1 MIKLDSYIEFYYN
14 TNTKFLTINEFIA
27 HLDRENAIKDK
38 NSLIYVFEK
47 LDHKINVTNF
57 IREYRRNRRK
67 NFLKEVI
74 KWEKLKNKI
83 L

>member
-1 MIKLDSYIEFYYN
+1 MKKLDLYIEFYYN
-14 TNTKFLTINEFIA
+14 TDTKFLTINEFIA

-47 LDHKINVTNF
+47 LGYKFNVTNF

-67 NFLKEVI
+67 NFLNKVI
-74 KWEKLKNKI
+74 
-83 L
+83 

>member
-1 MIKLDSYIEFYYN
+1 MKKLDLYIEFYYN

-47 LDHKINVTNF
+47 LGYKFNVTNF

-67 NFLKEVI
+67 NFLNKVI
-74 KWEKLKNKI
+74 
-83 L
+83 

>member
-1 MIKLDSYIEFYYN
+1 MKKLDLYIEFYYN
-14 TNTKFLTINEFIA
+14 TDTKFLTINEFIA

-47 LDHKINVTNF
+47 LGYKFNVTNF

-74 KWEKLKNKI
+74 
-83 L
+83 

>member
-1 MIKLDSYIEFYYN
+1 MKKLDLYIEFYYN
-14 TNTKFLTINEFIA
+14 TDTKFLTMNEFIA

-47 LDHKINVTNF
+47 LGYKFNVTNF

-74 KWEKLKNKI
+74 
-83 L
+83 

>member
-1 MIKLDSYIEFYYN
+1 MKKLDSYIEFYYN
-14 TNTKFLTINEFIA
+14 TDTKFLTINEFIA

-47 LDHKINVTNF
+47 LDYKFNVTNF

-67 NFLKEVI
+67 NFLKDVI
-74 KWEKLKNKI
+74 
-83 L
+83 

>member
-1 MIKLDSYIEFYYN
+1 MRKLDSYIEFYYN

-47 LDHKINVTNF
+47 LGYKFNVTNF

-67 NFLKEVI
+67 NFLKKVI
-74 KWEKLKNKI
+74 
-83 L
+83 

>member
-1 MIKLDSYIEFYYN
+1 MKKLDLYIEFYYN
-14 TNTKFLTINEFIA
+14 TDTKFLTINEFIA

-47 LDHKINVTNF
+47 LGYKFNVTNF

-67 NFLKEVI
+67 NFLKKVI
-74 KWEKLKNKI
+74 
-83 L
+83 

>member
-1 MIKLDSYIEFYYN
+1 MKKLDLYIEFYYN
-14 TNTKFLTINEFIA
+14 TDTKFLTINEFIA

-38 NSLIYVFEK
+38 NSLIYVFGK
-47 LDHKINVTNF
+47 LGYKFNVTNF

-74 KWEKLKNKI
+74 
-83 L
+83 

>member
-1 MIKLDSYIEFYYN
+1 MKKLDLYIEFYYN
-14 TNTKFLTINEFIA
+14 TNTKFLTMNQFIA
-27 HLDRENAIKDK
+27 HSDRENAIKDK

-47 LDHKINVTNF
+47 LGYKFNVTNF

-74 KWEKLKNKI
+74 
-83 L
+83 

>member
-1 MIKLDSYIEFYYN
+1 MKKLDLYIEFYYN

-47 LDHKINVTNF
+47 LGYKFNVTNF

-67 NFLKEVI
+67 NFLKKVI
-74 KWEKLKNKI
+74 
-83 L
+83 

>member
-1 MIKLDSYIEFYYN
+1 MKKLDLYIEFYYN

-47 LDHKINVTNF
+47 LGYKFNVTNF

-67 NFLKEVI
+67 NFLKDVI
-74 KWEKLKNKI
+74 
-83 L
+83 

>member
-1 MIKLDSYIEFYYN
+1 MRKLDSYIEFYYN

-47 LDHKINVTNF
+47 LGYKFNVTNF

-67 NFLKEVI
+67 NFLKKVI
-74 KWEKLKNKI
+74 K
-83 L
+83 

>member
-1 MIKLDSYIEFYYN
+1 MKKLDSYIEFYYN

-47 LDHKINVTNF
+47 LEYKINVTNF

-74 KWEKLKNKI
+74 K
-83 L
+83 

>member
-1 MIKLDSYIEFYYN
+1 MKKLDSYIEFYYN

-47 LDHKINVTNF
+47 LDYKINVTNF

>member
-1 MIKLDSYIEFYYN
+1 MKKLDLYIEFYYN

-47 LDHKINVTNF
+47 LGYKFNVTNF

-74 KWEKLKNKI
+74 
-83 L
+83 

>member
-1 MIKLDSYIEFYYN
+1 MKKLDLYIEFYYN
-14 TNTKFLTINEFIA
+14 TDTKFLTINEFIA

-47 LDHKINVTNF
+47 LGYKFNVTNF

-67 NFLKEVI
+67 NFLKDVI
-74 KWEKLKNKI
+74 
-83 L
+83 

>member
-1 MIKLDSYIEFYYN
+1 MRKLDSYIEFYYN
-14 TNTKFLTINEFIA
+14 TDTKFLTINEFIA

-47 LDHKINVTNF
+47 LGYKFNVTNF

-74 KWEKLKNKI
+74 
-83 L
+83 

>member
-1 MIKLDSYIEFYYN
+1 MKKLDLYIEFYYN

-27 HLDRENAIKDK
+27 YLDRENAIKDK

-47 LDHKINVTNF
+47 LDHKINITNF

-67 NFLKEVI
+67 NFLKKVI
-74 KWEKLKNKI
+74 
-83 L
+83 

>member
-1 MIKLDSYIEFYYN
+1 MRKLDSYIEFYYN
-14 TNTKFLTINEFIA
+14 TDTKFLTINEFIA

-47 LDHKINVTNF
+47 LGYKFNVTNF

-67 NFLKEVI
+67 NFLKDVI
-74 KWEKLKNKI
+74 
-83 L
+83 

>member
-1 MIKLDSYIEFYYN
+1 MKKLDLYIEFYYN

-47 LDHKINVTNF
+47 LGYKFNVTNF

-67 NFLKEVI
+67 KFLKT
-74 KWEKLKNKI
+74 KDC
-83 L
+83 

>member
-1 MIKLDSYIEFYYN
+1 MKKLDSYIEFYYN
-14 TNTKFLTINEFIA
+14 TDTKFLTINEFIA

-38 NSLIYVFEK
+38 NSLIYVLEK
-47 LDHKINVTNF
+47 LGYKFNVTNF

-74 KWEKLKNKI
+74 
-83 L
+83 

>member
-1 MIKLDSYIEFYYN
+1 MKKLDLYIEFYYN

-27 HLDRENAIKDK
+27 YLDRENAIKDK

-47 LDHKINVTNF
+47 LGYKFNVTNF

-67 NFLKEVI
+67 NFLKKVI
-74 KWEKLKNKI
+74 
-83 L
+83 

>member
-1 MIKLDSYIEFYYN
+1 MKKLDLYIEFYYN
-14 TNTKFLTINEFIA
+14 TNTKFLTMNEFIA

-47 LDHKINVTNF
+47 LGYKFNVTNF

-74 KWEKLKNKI
+74 
-83 L
+83 

>member
-1 MIKLDSYIEFYYN
+1 MKKLDSYIEFYYN

-67 NFLKEVI
+67 NFLKKVI
-74 KWEKLKNKI
+74 K
-83 L
+83 

>member
-1 MIKLDSYIEFYYN
+1 MKKLDLYIEFYYN
-14 TNTKFLTINEFIA
+14 TDTKFLTINEFIA

-47 LDHKINVTNF
+47 LGYKFNVTNF

-67 NFLKEVI
+67 NFLKEMI
-74 KWEKLKNKI
+74 
-83 L
+83 

>member
-1 MIKLDSYIEFYYN
+1 MRKLDSYIEFYYN
-14 TNTKFLTINEFIA
+14 TDTKFLTINEFIA

-47 LDHKINVTNF
+47 LGYKFNVTNF

-67 NFLKEVI
+67 NFLKKVI
-74 KWEKLKNKI
+74 
-83 L
+83 

>member
-1 MIKLDSYIEFYYN
+1 MKKLDLYIEFYYN
-14 TNTKFLTINEFIA
+14 TDTKFLTINEFIA

-47 LDHKINVTNF
+47 LGYKFNVTNF

-67 NFLKEVI
+67 NFLKKDVI
-74 KWEKLKNKI
+74 
-83 L
+83 

>member
-1 MIKLDSYIEFYYN
+1 MKKLDSYIEFYYN

-74 KWEKLKNKI
+74 
-83 L
+83 

>member
-1 MIKLDSYIEFYYN
+1 MKKLDLYIEFYYN

-47 LDHKINVTNF
+47 LGYKFNVTNF

-67 NFLKEVI
+67 NFLNVKD
-74 KWEKLKNKI
+74 
-83 L
+83 